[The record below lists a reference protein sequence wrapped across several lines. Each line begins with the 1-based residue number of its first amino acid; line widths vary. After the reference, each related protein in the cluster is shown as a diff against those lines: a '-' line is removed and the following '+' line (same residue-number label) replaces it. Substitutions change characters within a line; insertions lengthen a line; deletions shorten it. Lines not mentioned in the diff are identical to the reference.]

1 MYLLRDSRA
10 RNAVNNYIQ
19 SQMMRVIIKSAVDQI
34 DKNYEEDFFFISVI
48 IKDTKKLLL
57 TKLMLIFNEM
67 FYFLLHNFHP
77 LILFYCI
84 NTKNK

>member
-34 DKNYEEDFFFISVI
+34 DKNYEEDFFFFISLI

-67 FYFLLHNFHP
+67 FYFYYTTFT
-77 LILFYCI
+77 I
-84 NTKNK
+84 NL